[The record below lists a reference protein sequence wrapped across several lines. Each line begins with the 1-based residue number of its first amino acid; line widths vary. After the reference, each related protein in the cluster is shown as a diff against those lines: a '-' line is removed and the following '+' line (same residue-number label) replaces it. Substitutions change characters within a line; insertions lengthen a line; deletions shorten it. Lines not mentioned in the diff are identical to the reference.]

1 MKNLAIITAR
11 MTSSRLPG
19 KVMKKIQ
26 NTPTIKILY
35 DRLKKSNLI
44 DKIVVATTNCK
55 SDDILVQYLTKQ
67 KIEFY
72 RGSRENVVERI
83 IKTATFFRAKNIVL
97 ITGDCPLID
106 FNLVDQCIRTFK
118 FNNVDF
124 VTNSNIRSFPDGM
137 DAQVFKKSTLI
148 KFYKKKTK
156 NIKEFEHV
164 TLSMRK
170 NIQKD
175 KILNIVAPGNQYFPK
190 IGLTLDDYRDYK
202 LISKII
208 KYFWSKNIKYFS
220 CKEILDYLF
229 KNKSLLQINKDVK
242 RKGDN

>member
-11 MTSSRLPG
+11 MTSLRLPG

-35 DRLKKSNLI
+35 DRLKKSKLI
-44 DKIVVATTNCK
+44 DKIVIATSKCK
-55 SDDILVQYLTKQ
+55 SDDILVQFLKKK
-67 KIEFY
+67 KIKFY
-72 RGSRENVVERI
+72 RGSKENVVERVI
-83 IKTATFFRAKNIVL
+83 NTANFFHAKNIIL

-118 FNNVDF
+118 YNKVDF
-124 VTNSNIRSFPDGM
+124 VTNANIRSFPDGM
-137 DAQVFKKSTLI
+137 DVQVFKKKTLI
-148 KFYKKKTK
+148 KFYKKKSK
-156 NIKEFEHV
+156 NSKEFEHV

-175 KILNIVAPGNQYFPK
+175 KIINIVAPTDQYFPK
-190 IGLTLDDYRDYK
+190 IGLTLDDQRDFK

-208 KYFWSKNIKYFS
+208 KHFWTKNIKYFT

-229 KNKSLLQINKDVK
+229 KNKSLLEINKHVK